1 MLISNFSL
9 KEHRSIFTVKGIINH
24 HLKHPPGE
32 PLYKF
37 SVVVKGKAVLYM
49 PRKYAD
55 EVNTTKQELIKIY
68 TEVIRQELFPR
79 SRKLREAKPIK
90 DEEDMLVAR
99 KRITK
104 IIHETINQKLN
115 EGLGPV
121 IERIMS
127 AKDIQHITSLK
138 NSDLSPEEKLFL
150 LANITDAD
158 DYIRH
163 GDFDTKNVGHLNV
176 GGTISDINL
185 LQMGLSEYTVVAEDD
200 LYLASFTRDEYSKGF
215 TTAASENLNEKIE
228 FIAKLFPSLAK
239 DSRRKIAFFLE
250 ERQFNKGGIIYKK
263 GSEAEEFYMIKDG
276 EIEVLP
282 LRITTFLSHSCSLKR
297 RRGHQC
303 HEAVRMKSTLKE
315 N

>member
-1 MLISNFSL
+1 VI
-9 KEHRSIFTVKGIINH
+9 
-24 HLKHPPGE
+24 
-32 PLYKF
+32 
-37 SVVVKGKAVLYM
+37 VKGKAVLYT

-55 EVNTTKQELIKIY
+55 EVNTTKQELVRIY

-79 SRKLREAKPIK
+79 SRKLRESKPIK

-99 KRITK
+99 KRMTQ
-104 IIHETINQKLN
+104 IIHETINKKLN
-115 EGLGPV
+115 EGLAPV

-127 AKDIQHITSLK
+127 AKDINHIHSLK

-150 LANITDAD
+150 LANISDAD

-163 GDFDTKNVGHLNV
+163 GDFDMKAVGHLMT
-176 GGTISDINL
+176 GGTISDVNL

-200 LYLASFTRDEYSKGF
+200 LYIASFTRDEYSRGY

-228 FIAKLFPSLAK
+228 FIAKLFPSIVK
-239 DSRRKIAFFLE
+239 DSRRKIALFLE
-250 ERQFNKGGIIYKK
+250 ERQFNKGAIIYKK

-276 EIEVLP
+276 EIEVLK
-282 LRITTFLSHSCSLKR
+282 RIIFIIMIISCCHKKR
-297 RRGHQC
+297 RDHQFQ
-303 HEAVRMKSTLKE
+303 EVVQMKNTLKG